1 MSSKG
6 AQMKMDRVRRLASM
20 SGAEMRERTLQEVRK
35 RVDLVRFRLNGRS
48 GAPLTPA
55 HDVTRGHFFF
65 YPEQPPELTALLRQ
79 RFPTEVKSI
88 VARAERICVHNF
100 DLLGY
105 EGLDYGPE
113 IDWHLDRVHNKRAPR
128 EPWYKIRYLDFDQ
141 VGDVKVTWELNRHQ
155 HLVTLAKAHLIT
167 RDERFANDLF
177 AQWYHWIEQNPYP
190 IGINWTSSLEV
201 AFRSLSWLW
210 VRYLLANSAS
220 VPQSFNADLTRA
232 LAVSGRHIERYLS
245 TFFSPNTHLLGE
257 GVALFF
263 IGTLCPELKSS
274 GKWKKLGWEIVLQEV
289 ERQVRA
295 DGMHFEQSS
304 YYQVYA
310 LDFFLHALLLAARNE
325 VPIPES
331 FERMIEKMMD
341 LLCVLSRTGTTHS
354 FGDDDGG
361 RLFDPARNRAQHLA
375 DPLATGA
382 VIFGRSDFKAVA
394 GSLREETLWLL
405 GAEGAARFDQIPD
418 IAIEPQSAEFRA
430 SGLYLM
436 TGHGKDS
443 AQLLI
448 DAGPQGAH
456 GHGHAD
462 ALSVQLS
469 QAGRAILI
477 DPGTCEYAGS
487 RGSRAS
493 FRGTA
498 AHNTLQVDHLD
509 QSQPNGPFSWERPAE
524 TRVQIWVRGE
534 NFDLFAGSHN
544 GYDQLPS
551 PVVHRRWIFYR
562 KPDFWLVRDVAEGT
576 GHHHLAINWRLA
588 PGLRQPKQS
597 VPFFAAPEGN
607 NGIGLVTPAQS
618 GWNLKMRDGEWSP
631 AYGRTEPASALQY
644 ERETTL
650 PSELATVLLT
660 SKTSS
665 GLGTLAAFPEDAK
678 TPTVF
683 GYSYATPTELHKM
696 FFAPGAQDWKMSDWS
711 SDAEFL
717 YSRENESG
725 LQEIIFCNGS
735 YVAFRGN
742 RVASSRSKVESCEL
756 LWSGGAKILSA
767 QKELI
772 AFHNWPKLS
781 SAISAGK
788 LETAPPVGTGT

>member
-1 MSSKG
+1 
-6 AQMKMDRVRRLASM
+6 M
-20 SGAEMRERTLQEVRK
+20 SGAEMRERTLQELRK
-35 RVDLVRFRLNGRS
+35 RIDLVRFRLNGRP
-48 GAPLTPA
+48 GAPVVPA
-55 HDVTRGHFFF
+55 HDVTPGHFFF
-65 YPEQPPELTALLRQ
+65 YPEQLPELAALLRQ
-79 RFPTEVKSI
+79 RFPMEAKNI
-88 VARAERICVHNF
+88 VARAERICAHNF

-113 IDWHLDRVHNKRAPR
+113 IDWHLDPVHNKRASR
-128 EPWYKIRYLDFDQ
+128 EPWYKLRYLEFDQ

-167 RDERFANDLF
+167 RDERFANELF
-177 AQWYHWIEQNPYP
+177 AQWYHWTEQNTYP
-190 IGINWTSSLEV
+190 LGINWVSSLEV

-210 VRYLLANSAS
+210 VRYLLAGSAS
-220 VPQSFNADLTRA
+220 VPQKFNTDLTQA
-232 LAVSGRHIERYLS
+232 LGVSGRHIERYLS

-257 GVALFF
+257 AVALFF

-274 GKWKKLGWEIVLQEV
+274 ARWKQRGWEIVLQEA
-289 ERQVRA
+289 ERQIRS

-304 YYQVYA
+304 YYHVYA
-310 LDFFLHALLLAARNE
+310 LDFFLHAMLLAARND
-325 VPIPES
+325 VAIPEN
-331 FERMIEKMMD
+331 FERTVEKMME
-341 LLCVLSRTGTTHS
+341 LLCVLSRTGITHS

-361 RLFDPARNRAQHLA
+361 RLFDPRRNRAQHLA

-382 VIFGRSDFKAVA
+382 VIFGRSDFKIVA

-418 IAIEPQSAEFRA
+418 AAVEPRSVEFNA
-430 SGLYLM
+430 SGLFVM
-436 TGHGKDS
+436 ADPGKDS

-487 RGSRAS
+487 QGSRAS

-509 QSQPNGPFSWERPAE
+509 QSQSKGPFSWERPAE
-524 TRVQIWVRGE
+524 TRVQLWVRGE
-534 NFDLFAGSHN
+534 NFDLFSGRHK
-544 GYDQLPS
+544 GYEQLPS
-551 PVVHRRWIFYR
+551 PVIHRRWIFYR
-562 KPDFWLVRDVAEGT
+562 KPDFWLVRDAAEGS
-576 GHHHLAINWRLA
+576 GRHHLAINWHLA
-588 PGLRQPKQS
+588 PGLHQQKQS
-597 VPFFAAPEGN
+597 VTFFAWPDSN
-607 NGIGLVTPAQS
+607 DGIGLVTPAES
-618 GWNLKMRDGEWSP
+618 GWEVKSSDGESSP
-631 AYGRTEPASALQY
+631 VYGRKEPASVVQY
-644 ERETTL
+644 ECETSL
-650 PSELATVLLT
+650 PAELATVLVT
-660 SKTSS
+660 SKTAS
-665 GLGTLAAFPEDAK
+665 GLGTLAAFPENGK
-678 TPTVF
+678 TSSVV
-683 GYSYATPTELHKM
+683 GYLYATPSELHKM
-696 FFAPGAQDWKMSDWS
+696 FFASAQDWKLSDWS

-742 RVASSRSKVESCEL
+742 RVASSRSRVESCEL
-756 LWSGGAKILSA
+756 LWSGGARILSA
-767 QKELI
+767 QRELI

-781 SAISAGK
+781 SSIGAGK